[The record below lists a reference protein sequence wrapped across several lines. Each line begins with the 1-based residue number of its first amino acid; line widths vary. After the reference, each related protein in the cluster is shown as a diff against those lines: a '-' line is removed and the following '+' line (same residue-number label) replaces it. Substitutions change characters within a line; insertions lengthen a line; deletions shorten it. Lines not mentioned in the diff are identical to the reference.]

1 MRSSQPEIQK
11 DERAVRED
19 SGLKAIIWAEDLQV
33 VNQDADEN
41 P

>member
-1 MRSSQPEIQK
+1 MSSSQPEIQW
-11 DERAVRED
+11 DEGAVRED